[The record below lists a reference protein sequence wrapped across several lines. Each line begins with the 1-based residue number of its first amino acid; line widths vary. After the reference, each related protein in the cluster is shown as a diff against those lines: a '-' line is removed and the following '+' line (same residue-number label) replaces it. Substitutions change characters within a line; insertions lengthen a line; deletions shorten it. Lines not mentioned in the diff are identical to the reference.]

1 MSKNPPP
8 RGRNYPF
15 AQRGSAFWEKCHV
28 TFDQAVDM
36 FYDQTAMQQ
45 HLGHDPIVNSLVY
58 KRVTYPTIF
67 DAQRAYTQDQN
78 AFYQKKEQ
86 EQLALEARG
95 IKAFKNMNDAIRSR
109 LNPTEDGLANPLER
123 PLKPMGEVSKG
134 IFEQFTSE
142 LAHAPSGRS
151 AEMASVQPY
160 SPVNDPY
167 SSEPLLYSQTQTVEK
182 VLSDSLALECSL
194 EEEMAKNMQHVLITD
209 LEDAHKIL
217 HNVWLDSGKD
227 VAALAASI
235 NTAKSWFN
243 HTEPMFDAASIA
255 KQFGDMNI
263 KADLVESRGKIFVAF
278 NGTDLNGKALKH
290 ALVNGTRVNM
300 NGKKYPLN
308 SFKAMQTGFSPKS
321 RAANFKGAGVLT
333 FVVSASIATSDL
345 VFKDD
350 YHLVDWF
357 GNVGSDMFK
366 FMLQTAVGEASLFAV
381 AALGGTVLVGA
392 LACVAA
398 YVIIEWAWGEFKISN
413 TIVRELENVI
423 QN

>member
-1 MSKNPPP
+1 MLSNAVTVGTPTSTGGKVLT
-8 RGRNYPF
+8 
-15 AQRGSAFWEKCHV
+15 GSAGVKINNLDV
-28 TFDQAVDM
+28 SVLGDQA
-36 FYDQTAMQQ
+36 TCAC
-45 HLGHDPIVNSLVY
+45 GAKNC
-58 KRVTYPTIF
+58 
-67 DAQRAYTQDQN
+67 
-78 AFYQKKEQ
+78 
-86 EQLALEARG
+86 RG
-95 IKAFKNMNDAIRSR
+95 IGLIRQGSPRKIKIGDKVIATKGDPVDTGCGKCFVLSSGDAVSLGSQMSDSINMGAGVNIGQSV
-109 LNPTEDGLANPLER
+109 NIN
-123 PLKPMGEVSKG
+123 MGSGVSWG
-134 IFEQFTSE
+134 
-142 LAHAPSGRS
+142 GRS
-151 AEMASVQPY
+151 AASSLDTTSNSISHLSQ
-160 SPVNDPY
+160 VNELY
-167 SSEPLLYSQTQTVEK
+167 RSEPLLYSQTQTVEK

-217 HNVWLDSGKD
+217 HNLWLDSGKD

-243 HTEPMFDAASIA
+243 YTEPMFDAASIA

-278 NGTDLNGKALKH
+278 NGTDQNGKVLKH
-290 ALVNGTRVNM
+290 AFVNGTRINM

-321 RAANFKGAGVLT
+321 RVASFKGAGVLT

-366 FMLQTAVGEASLFAV
+366 ALVQFGAGEALLIL
-381 AALGGTVLVGA
+381 AASANAPILVGA
-392 LACVAA
+392 ALVFAV
-398 YVIIEWAWGEFKISN
+398 YVGIEVLWGQLKISN
-413 TIVRELENVI
+413 ELTKVLESATKD
-423 QN
+423 

>member
-1 MSKNPPP
+1 
-8 RGRNYPF
+8 
-15 AQRGSAFWEKCHV
+15 
-28 TFDQAVDM
+28 
-36 FYDQTAMQQ
+36 
-45 HLGHDPIVNSLVY
+45 
-58 KRVTYPTIF
+58 
-67 DAQRAYTQDQN
+67 
-78 AFYQKKEQ
+78 
-86 EQLALEARG
+86 
-95 IKAFKNMNDAIRSR
+95 
-109 LNPTEDGLANPLER
+109 
-123 PLKPMGEVSKG
+123 
-134 IFEQFTSE
+134 
-142 LAHAPSGRS
+142 
-151 AEMASVQPY
+151 
-160 SPVNDPY
+160 
-167 SSEPLLYSQTQTVEK
+167 
-182 VLSDSLALECSL
+182 
-194 EEEMAKNMQHVLITD
+194 MAKNMQHVLITD

-217 HNVWLDSGKD
+217 HNVWVDSGKD
-227 VAALAASI
+227 VAALAVSI

-243 HTEPMFDAASIA
+243 HTEPMFNAASIA

-278 NGTDLNGKALKH
+278 NGTAQNGKALKH
-290 ALVNGTRVNM
+290 AFVNGTRVNM

-413 TIVRELENVI
+413 TIVKELENVI

>member
-1 MSKNPPP
+1 MAKLITLGTLTSTGGKIITASSNMTINGKKVVKLGDIGTCPCGKKSC
-8 RGRNYPF
+8 RGQGKIYRKGVRKITIDGTEL
-15 AQRGSAFWEKCHV
+15 AKG
-28 TFDQAVDM
+28 
-36 FYDQTAMQQ
+36 
-45 HLGHDPIVNSLVY
+45 GDPIDTGCGTCFVSDPIDMVCVGDLNQGGIVIGGNGAGVSFGDGVFMLDSDNSPLVQSSQARNVSSTSSLKSSVVGSQVN
-58 KRVTYPTIF
+58 
-67 DAQRAYTQDQN
+67 A
-78 AFYQKKEQ
+78 
-86 EQLALEARG
+86 
-95 IKAFKNMNDAIRSR
+95 
-109 LNPTEDGLANPLER
+109 
-123 PLKPMGEVSKG
+123 
-134 IFEQFTSE
+134 
-142 LAHAPSGRS
+142 
-151 AEMASVQPY
+151 
-160 SPVNDPY
+160 PY

-263 KADLVESRGKIFVAF
+263 KADLVESKGKIFVAF
-278 NGTDLNGKALKH
+278 NGTDQNGKVLKH
-290 ALVNGTRVNM
+290 AFVNGTNINM
-300 NGKKYPLN
+300 DGKKYPLN
-308 SFKAMQTGFSPKS
+308 SFKSMQAGFSPKS
-321 RAANFKGAGVLT
+321 RAANFKGAGILT

-366 FMLQTAVGEASLFAV
+366 ALVQFGAGEAILWGVV
-381 AALGGTVLVGA
+381 AASGYVLVGA
-392 LACVAA
+392 IAVAVT
-398 YVIIEWAWGEFKISN
+398 YGIIEWAWGEYNIANS
-413 TIVRELENVI
+413 IVEVLEDAVEN
-423 QN
+423 

>member
-123 PLKPMGEVSKG
+123 PLKPMGEASKS

-142 LAHAPSGRS
+142 LVHEPSGRS
-151 AEMASVQPY
+151 TDIASVQSY

-167 SSEPLLYSQTQTVEK
+167 GSEPLLYSQTQTVEK

-194 EEEMAKNMQHVLITD
+194 EDEMAKNMQHVLITD

-278 NGTDLNGKALKH
+278 NGTAQNGKALKH
-290 ALVNGTRVNM
+290 AYVNGTRVNM

-321 RAANFKGAGVLT
+321 RAASFKGAGVLT

-350 YHLVDWF
+350 YHLVNWF

-366 FMLQTAVGEASLFAV
+366 ALVQFGAGEALLLLAASANAPIIVGAALVFAV
-381 AALGGTVLVGA
+381 YVGIEVL
-392 LACVAA
+392 
-398 YVIIEWAWGEFKISN
+398 WGQLKISN
-413 TIVRELENVI
+413 EITEVLESATKD
-423 QN
+423 